1 MKSRALRQGR
11 LVQGF
16 ASIRSASPLRQLAA
30 IVLLIMAAAGAQA
43 EELIMVR
50 SPRPFTEAINQLQIA
65 IQEHGYTVQRVQRV
79 DVGLTQSGFKTDA
92 YRLVF
97 FGKHDEL
104 RALADQHPELLP
116 YLPLKIVIF
125 AEENTTLAFTN
136 NPALLGTFFKDA
148 TLAVHFRRWEKDV
161 RSILGHLAHEN

>member
-1 MKSRALRQGR
+1 MIRRGVRAALG
-11 LVQGF
+11 LM
-16 ASIRSASPLRQLAA
+16 LAA
-30 IVLLIMAAAGAQA
+30 LAGQALA

-50 SPRPFTEAINQLQIA
+50 SPRPFAEAINALQIA
-65 IQEHGYTVQRVQRV
+65 IEEHGYKVQRIQRV

-97 FGKHDEL
+97 FGKVDEL
-104 RALADQHPELLP
+104 RMLADARPELLP

-136 NPALLGTFFKDA
+136 NPELLGAFFQDP

-161 RSILGHLAHEN
+161 RSILNHLAQMN

>member
-1 MKSRALRQGR
+1 VNQKRVRR
-11 LVQGF
+11 V
-16 ASIRSASPLRQLAA
+16 
-30 IVLLIMAAAGAQA
+30 AAAALLALASTAAWA

-50 SPRPFTEAINQLQIA
+50 APRPFAEAINALQIA
-65 IQEHGYTVQRVQRV
+65 IEEHGYKVQRVQRV

-97 FGKHDEL
+97 FGKHEEL
-104 RALADQHPELLP
+104 RALGDQHPELLP

-148 TLAVHFRRWEKDV
+148 TLNTHFRRWEKDI
-161 RSILGHLAHEN
+161 RSILDHLAREGG

>member
-1 MKSRALRQGR
+1 VIRHRLIAAGLTTLLAL
-11 LVQGF
+11 
-16 ASIRSASPLRQLAA
+16 S
-30 IVLLIMAAAGAQA
+30 AAAHA

-50 SPRPFTEAINQLQIA
+50 SPRPFADAINALQIS
-65 IQEHGYTVQRVQRV
+65 IEEHGYKVQRVQRV

-104 RALADQHPELLP
+104 RALGDAHPELLP

-148 TLAVHFRRWEKDV
+148 ALAVHFRRWEKDV
-161 RSILGHLAHEN
+161 RSILDHLAQEN